1 MRIRAWRPESFRPW
15 VESVALH
22 IGDPVARLRFL
33 RVAAPVVPDPSRSR
47 RDWTILLPFLALA
60 AVLTLVFL
68 MYAAAH
74 PRFVE
79 LPSAPKIE
87 APAKSGSAAAKPG
100 PAP

>member
-1 MRIRAWRPESFRPW
+1 MRIRTWHQESFRPW
-15 VESVALH
+15 VESVARH
-22 IGDPVARLRFL
+22 IADPVARLRFL
-33 RVAAPVVPDPSRSR
+33 RVAAPVVPVPARGR

-60 AVLTLVFL
+60 GILTLLFL

-79 LPSAPKIE
+79 LPAAPKVE
-87 APAKSGSAAAKPG
+87 KPAKPG